1 MIFEVTLKN
10 NDKAR
15 FPARNW
21 GDAVVEAKDRGLV
34 FVAIRVVS
42 EIPRNPIGCGG
53 NS

>member
-21 GDAVVEAKDRGLV
+21 GDAVYEAKDRGLDI
-34 FVAIRVVS
+34 VAIRIVT
-42 EIPRNPIGCGG
+42 EIPHNPIGCGG